1 MKAIRISLFFALLF
15 VLFFPQKTLSAVNDQ
30 LITELLVTDNDTT
43 YRYLYLYDTNG
54 NKVLETKYSRQ
65 SEAWM
70 RLTQTEWF
78 YEGTK
83 CTMQREKIWKNNIWS
98 ISYEIDYDYNNGNLT
113 NELHQVYDNGVANP
127 VRKVDY
133 LNARSKLVKKQAFS
147 MHNNAWQ
154 LDQEVSFKYVG
165 EKLDS
170 LLTNV
175 YENGII
181 SKQYLAVSSYDSSD
195 NLVNQI
201 SKQKNPTDEIWS
213 NVDNITYIY
222 NSGNGHLI
230 SQRNKIWNAINA
242 AWENS
247 QMINYEYDSLNN
259 LLYENYKIWQSMFWK
274 DNLKYEYYYDQQK
287 LVKKSLLKPIYN
299 QWRSLISIQY
309 SDFDGNKAN
318 HVESK
323 FDFWGGVTGEFTTSF
338 IPYLFNDVPTIQK
351 ADKLQL
357 NYLQVDDPTITREL
371 LVIKDEFPVY
381 PNPSTGVFYIDTQN
395 YRVLSWTL
403 LDMNGRELKNQ
414 NSEYSTGVIDI
425 TEFSNG
431 IYMLKVNCIDK
442 QIIQKLI
449 KY

>member
-1 MKAIRISLFFALLF
+1 MKAIRIGLFFALLF
-15 VLFFPQKTLSAVNDQ
+15 VLFFPQTTLSAVKDQ

-43 YRYLYLYDTNG
+43 YRYLYLYDSNG
-54 NKVLETKYSRQ
+54 SKVLETKYTLQ

-78 YEGTK
+78 YEGTE

-98 ISYEIDYDYNNGNLT
+98 ISYEIEYGYNNGKRIS
-113 NELHQVYDNGVANP
+113 ELHKVYNNGAANP

-133 LNARSKLVKKQAFS
+133 SYTGSMLAEKQAFS
-147 MHNNAWQ
+147 MYNNAWQ
-154 LDQEVSFKYVG
+154 LDQKVSFKYIG

-170 LLTNV
+170 LLTDV

-181 SKQYLAVSSYDSSD
+181 SNQFLLVNSYGNSDS
-195 NLVNQI
+195 LVNQI
-201 SKQKNPTDEIWS
+201 SKQKAPDDENWS
-213 NVDNITYIY
+213 NTDNITYIY
-222 NSGNGHLI
+222 NSGNGQLI
-230 SQRNKIWNAINA
+230 SQRNKIWDTTNA

-247 QMINYEYDSLNN
+247 QMIDYEYDASNN
-259 LLYENYKIWQSMFWK
+259 LLSENYKIWKSMFWK
-274 DNLKYEYYYDQQK
+274 DNLRYEYYYDQQK

-318 HVESK
+318 YVESK

-357 NYLQVDDPTITREL
+357 NYLPVDDTTITQDILSTKER
-371 LVIKDEFPVY
+371 FPVY
-381 PNPSTGVFYIDTQN
+381 PNPSTGIFYLDTQN
-395 YRVLSWTL
+395 YKIQSWTL
-403 LDMNGRELKNQ
+403 LDMNGRELKSQ

-425 TEFSNG
+425 SNFSNG

-442 QIIQKLI
+442 QITQKLI